1 MEGTLTNGKKWASGT
16 VNVTNNQNRVTSVPY
31 SGDLQQSSSMPRM
44 TVTGLKFKPS
54 YVIILASKE
63 STNTPAIA
71 GYAGIMTPICNY
83 YFRGTREVTRYMYSD
98 NSGTIGMTSD
108 GFITVI
114 PTSWGSGTL
123 WWIAYE

>member
-1 MEGTLTNGKKWASGT
+1 MEGTLTSGKKWASGT
-16 VNVTNNQNRVTSVPY
+16 VDITNNENRTKSVPY
-31 SGDLQQSSSMPRM
+31 GSDTQQTSLMPRM

-54 YVIILASKE
+54 YVIILATKE
-63 STNTPAIA
+63 STNTTAVS

-108 GFITVI
+108 GFTTVA
-114 PTSWGSGTL
+114 PYNWGTGTL

>member
-16 VNVTNNQNRVTSVPY
+16 VDITNNQNRTTSVPY
-31 SGDLQQSSSMPRM
+31 GSDTQQTSTMPRM

-54 YVIILASKE
+54 YVIILASQE
-63 STNTPAIA
+63 STNEPAIA

-83 YFRGTREVTRYMYSD
+83 YFRGNRAVTRYMYSD
-98 NSGTIGMTSD
+98 NSGTIGITSD
-108 GFITVI
+108 GFTTVA
-114 PTSWGSGTL
+114 PYSWGIGTL

>member
-1 MEGTLTNGKKWASGT
+1 MEGTLTSGKKWASGT
-16 VNVTNNQNRVTSVPY
+16 VDITNNQNRIKSVPY
-31 SGDLQQSSSMPRM
+31 SGDTQQSSSMPRM

-54 YVIILASKE
+54 YVIILATKE
-63 STNTPAIA
+63 STNTPAVS

-108 GFITVI
+108 GFTTVA
-114 PTSWGSGTL
+114 PYNWGTGTL

>member
-16 VNVTNNQNRVTSVPY
+16 VSVTNNQNKTTSVPY
-31 SGDLQQSSSMPRM
+31 SGDTQQSSSMPRM

-54 YVIILASKE
+54 YVIILASQE
-63 STNTPAIA
+63 SGNTPAVD

-83 YFRGTREVTRYMYSD
+83 YFRGTRAVTRYMYSD
-98 NSGTIGMTSD
+98 NSGTIGMTSN

-114 PTSWGSGTL
+114 PTNWGTGNI